1 LHLAAKAGYLPICQI
16 LLLKGVDLAI
26 RDSNGL
32 LAKQVTSNLQI
43 KNLIEKYEEQ
53 KQAAAQ
59 SEQQNLVFEEIKEG
73 DEEDE
78 GEEDGTMMRSRMMIS
93 TSHEDNHGRESPR
106 DASGGGMSGGYLPTM
121 SGGVMSPSPRATS
134 PIMYTEKQPS
144 SSLLDTIK
152 REDKSQA

>member
-1 LHLAAKAGYLPICQI
+1 MRGSTLHLAAKSGYLPICQI

-32 LAKQVTSNLQI
+32 LAKQVTANAQI

-53 KQAAAQ
+53 RKVAAQ

-73 DEEDE
+73 EEEDE
-78 GEEDGTMMRSRMMIS
+78 GDEDGAMMRSRMIIS
-93 TSHEDNHGRESPR
+93 TSQEDNNGRESPK
-106 DASGGGMSGGYLPTM
+106 DASGGGMSGGYLATM

-134 PIMYTEKQPS
+134 PIMFTEKQPS
-144 SSLLDTIK
+144 
-152 REDKSQA
+152 

>member
-1 LHLAAKAGYLPICQI
+1 MHLAAKAGYLPICQI

-26 RDSNGL
+26 RDANGL

-73 DEEDE
+73 DEEDD
-78 GEEDGTMMRSRMMIS
+78 GEEDATMMRSRMMIS
-93 TSHEDNHGRESPR
+93 TSQEDNNGRGGSPM

-134 PIMYTEKQPS
+134 PIMYTDKQPS
-144 SSLLDTIK
+144 
-152 REDKSQA
+152 